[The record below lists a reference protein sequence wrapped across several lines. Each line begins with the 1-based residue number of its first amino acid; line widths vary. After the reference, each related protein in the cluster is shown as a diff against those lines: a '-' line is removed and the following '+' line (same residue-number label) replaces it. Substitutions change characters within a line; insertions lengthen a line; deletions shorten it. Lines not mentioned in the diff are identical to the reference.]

1 MAKGDL
7 INENEKVVRAGL
19 YPYWDAN
26 LERASPSAF
35 TQAEVSVSRLAI
47 LNFDQIVSIFKKDFN
62 GRLHRDGESMEIRG
76 IGRATV
82 ADIVKQTEKPLDDK
96 NKSLPKVILTVI
108 EDQIENDPKNSDN
121 PAHALICGWD
131 REDPTQSQKIPRS
144 VAKRLLDV
152 FSWKSLPD

>member
-1 MAKGDL
+1 
-7 INENEKVVRAGL
+7 
-19 YPYWDAN
+19 
-26 LERASPSAF
+26 
-35 TQAEVSVSRLAI
+35 
-47 LNFDQIVSIFKKDFN
+47 
-62 GRLHRDGESMEIRG
+62 MEIRG

-108 EDQIENDPKNSDN
+108 EDQIKNDPKNSDN

-131 REDPTQSQKIPRS
+131 RENPTQSQKIPRS